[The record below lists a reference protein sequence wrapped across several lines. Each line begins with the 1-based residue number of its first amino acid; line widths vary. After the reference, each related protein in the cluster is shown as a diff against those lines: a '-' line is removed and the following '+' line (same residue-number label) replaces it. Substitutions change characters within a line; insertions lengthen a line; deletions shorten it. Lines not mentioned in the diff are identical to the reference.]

1 MKEDMGKREQL
12 SEHFMLEEMCY
23 SRVGVENGVEN
34 IPGREALVAL
44 KYLAT
49 ELLEPLRK
57 LYGKPVVVTSGYR
70 SEEVNRLV
78 GGVPGSQHTRGVAA
92 ECYVPDAAEL
102 LAVLRQSGLEFD
114 QAILYRK
121 RNFLHLSLKKTG
133 KNRMQ
138 VLLRLLVLVFLLSGC
153 GLSRQNHR
161 LESAV
166 SLDSVRLSDGEIGGL
181 KKDIR
186 LIDTVTWHLQRIVY
200 FAPDSTG
207 KQYPESVTT
216 LQMDRS
222 RRLADTGKI
231 MTYRQTDYT
240 GQHTAETLSRTE
252 TRRTARSPG
261 YFFCGIALFLV
272 LSFFLYKRLKPG

>member
-57 LYGKPVVVTSGYR
+57 LYGKPVAVTSGYR

-78 GGVPGSQHTRGVAA
+78 GGVPGSQHTRGEAA
-92 ECYVPDAAEL
+92 DCYVPDAAEL

>member
-1 MKEDMGKREQL
+1 MRDGRL
-12 SEHFMLEEMCY
+12 SEHFGLEEMCY
-23 SRVGVENGVEN
+23 SRTGMENGIDN
-34 IPGREALVAL
+34 MPGKEALAAL
-44 KYLAT
+44 KYLVT
-49 ELLEPLRK
+49 GLLEPLRK
-57 LYGKPVVVTSGYR
+57 LYGKPVGVTSGYR

-78 GGVPGSQHTRGVAA
+78 GGVPGSQHTKGEAA
-92 ECYVPDAAEL
+92 DCYVPDAAGL

-121 RNFLHLSLKKTG
+121 RNFLHLSLKETG

-138 VLLRLLVLVFLLSGC
+138 VLLRLLALVFLLSGC
-153 GLSRQNHR
+153 GVGRRSHR

-166 SLDSVRLSDGEIGGL
+166 CLDSVRLSVGEMGMQ

-186 LIDTVTWHLQRIVY
+186 LIDTVAWNLQQVVY

-222 RRLADTGKI
+222 RQLTDTGRI
-231 MTYRQTDYT
+231 VTCRQTDYT
-240 GQHTAETLSRTE
+240 GRHTEEKLGRTE
-252 TRRTARSPG
+252 TRRTTRSPG
-261 YFFCGIALFLV
+261 CFFFGIVFLFV

>member
-1 MKEDMGKREQL
+1 MRDERL
-12 SEHFMLEEMCY
+12 SEHFRLEEMCY
-23 SRVGVENGVEN
+23 SRAGVEKGIGN
-34 IPGREALVAL
+34 IPGQEVFAAL
-44 KYLAT
+44 KYLVT
-49 ELLEPLRK
+49 GLLEPLRK
-57 LYGKPVVVTSGYR
+57 LYGKPVGVTSGYR

-78 GGVPGSQHTRGVAA
+78 GGVPGSQHTKGEAA
-92 ECYVPDAAEL
+92 DCYVPDAAEL

-138 VLLRLLVLVFLLSGC
+138 VLLRLLVLAFLLSGC

-161 LESAV
+161 QESV
-166 SLDSVRLSDGEIGGL
+166 VCFDSLRWSDREIREL

-186 LIDTVTWHLQRIVY
+186 LVDTVAWNLQQVVY
-200 FAPDSTG
+200 FAPDSSG
-207 KQYPESVTT
+207 KQYPESITT

-231 MTYRQTDYT
+231 VTCRQADYT
-240 GQHTAETLSRTE
+240 SRHTEETLARAE
-252 TRRTARSPG
+252 IRRATRSPG
-261 YFFCGIALFLV
+261 CFFCGIALLFL
-272 LSFFLYKRLKPG
+272 LIFFLYKRLKPG

>member
-34 IPGREALVAL
+34 IPGREAIVAL

-78 GGVPGSQHTRGVAA
+78 GGVPGSQHTRGGAA
-92 ECYVPDAAEL
+92 DCYVPDAAEL